1 MELNQKDLLPQ
12 VQPVPSTSQQS
23 RTSILMELNQK
34 DILPEAVPSTS
45 KQLSQISVELS
56 QEEIHTLSTVENLP
70 EKMPNLTIREKQL
83 MERLKKTKCSLTA
96 LRRSANLL
104 GKLESGVLKEIVL

>member
-34 DILPEAVPSTS
+34 
-45 KQLSQISVELS
+45 
-56 QEEIHTLSTVENLP
+56 EEIHTLSTVENLP